1 MPQIIFSVLAIE
13 RETMNHN
20 NINQIILK
28 TTDSFSI
35 KTIFQDWQAECW
47 YLENG
52 HNCVLRMT
60 DWNSLQNPALAYKG
74 NWNIYAYIHL
84 GRLRNASSV

>member
-1 MPQIIFSVLAIE
+1 MTMSIEFLITAMPQIIFSILAIE

-52 HNCVLRMT
+52 HNCVLT
-60 DWNSLQNPALAYKG
+60 TKW
-74 NWNIYAYIHL
+74 YIWLIGIPYRIQH
-84 GRLRNASSV
+84 